1 MENFVQ
7 KAAKRRPKQNN
18 LFYNLRGEST
28 FYLGVIAKN
37 ILITQFQGHASPMN
51 WVEIVHVF

>member
-7 KAAKRRPKQNN
+7 KAAKRKSTQNN

-28 FYLGVIAKN
+28 FYLEVIAEN
-37 ILITQFQGHASPMN
+37 ILITQIQGHASPMN
-51 WVEIVHVF
+51 WVEIGHMF